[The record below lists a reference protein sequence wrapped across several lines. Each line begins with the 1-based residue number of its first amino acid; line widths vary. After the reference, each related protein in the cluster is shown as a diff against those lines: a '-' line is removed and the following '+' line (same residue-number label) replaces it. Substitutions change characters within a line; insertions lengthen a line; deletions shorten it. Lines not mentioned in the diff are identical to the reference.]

1 MLTSKHSVFRKPTNT
16 LTLQQGDKMNSMT
29 KEDVT
34 KWALDQMNKYG
45 IRHPDT
51 YTEQELIDFNPKV
64 PVNFIKQHVK
74 ERDAA

>member
-1 MLTSKHSVFRKPTNT
+1 
-16 LTLQQGDKMNSMT
+16 MT

-51 YTEQELIDFNPKV
+51 YTEQEL
-64 PVNFIKQHVK
+64 NFIKQHVK

>member
-1 MLTSKHSVFRKPTNT
+1 
-16 LTLQQGDKMNSMT
+16 MNSMT